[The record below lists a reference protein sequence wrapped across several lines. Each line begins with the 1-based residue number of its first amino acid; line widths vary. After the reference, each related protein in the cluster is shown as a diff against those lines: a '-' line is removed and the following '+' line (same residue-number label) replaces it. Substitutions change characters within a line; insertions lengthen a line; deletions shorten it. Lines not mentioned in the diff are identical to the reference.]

1 VRLRSGAE
9 LSGEVAEWC
18 GVVWLG
24 CGLVRSCL
32 VRLRTSAELSI
43 GYILLLYHKLKPIC

>member
-1 VRLRSGAE
+1 MLQWGAE

-32 VRLRTSAELSI
+32 VRLRSSAELSSEFAEWC
-43 GYILLLYHKLKPIC
+43 GVVK